1 MNTTPYWPIAFR
13 LRLLATARPVS
24 DSAMM
29 PPSSQITLDRLV
41 MLIPSQGDGSIML
54 VSCLQVHVC
63 ASSSLRQLA
72 NTIFRILPGRI
83 SLNLQLQ
90 STWDKD
96 ELIKFCGQK
105 SKVKVMTRPN
115 IDKKGHHVLAT
126 LLQSCCVVLK
136 YVFFSSNYCYDYW
149 LCYCSYLYWLYNS
162 GRIVVDKWKFCD

>member
-1 MNTTPYWPIAFR
+1 
-13 LRLLATARPVS
+13 
-24 DSAMM
+24 M

-72 NTIFRILPGRI
+72 NTIFRILLGRI

-105 SKVKVMTRPN
+105 SKVRVMTRPN

-136 YVFFSSNYCYDYW
+136 YVFSLLITVMITDCAIAVICIDCIIPVGSLWINENSVIRTLLWYC
-149 LCYCSYLYWLYNS
+149 
-162 GRIVVDKWKFCD
+162 F